1 MNGIVGIQEIEEVEK
16 VENNG
21 YKLFFRVCLCR
32 ERTYKTLLKVVSG
45 SRNSFLRLGKNGT

>member
-32 ERTYKTLLKVVSG
+32 ERTYKTVLKVVSG